1 PRAPRRRATARPGAE
16 RARCA
21 SGGRA
26 ALAARVQPTRLSVAE
41 PLVAY
46 RVFKAK
52 HPPFDGAGAAL
63 IGGRWNTRGRP
74 LIYCARAYA
83 GALLEI
89 LVHAQLRRLPGR
101 HRCVVVEVPDDVS
114 VETLDPAT
122 PPGWEGE
129 DQRVSRAFG
138 DRWFAERRSAAL
150 LVPSLVARPF
160 EQKRLAQSGAPRLGT
175 PPRRAAR

>member
-1 PRAPRRRATARPGAE
+1 
-16 RARCA
+16 
-21 SGGRA
+21 
-26 ALAARVQPTRLSVAE
+26 VAE

-74 LIYCARAYA
+74 LIYCARSYA

-114 VETLDPAT
+114 VETLDPANL
-122 PPGWEGE
+122 PGWEAE

-138 DRWFAERRSAAL
+138 DRWLAEHRSAAL

-160 EQKRLAQSGAPRLGT
+160 EQNVLINPAHRDSTRLRVPPPVSVTWDARLFRSRQPDVG
-175 PPRRAAR
+175 